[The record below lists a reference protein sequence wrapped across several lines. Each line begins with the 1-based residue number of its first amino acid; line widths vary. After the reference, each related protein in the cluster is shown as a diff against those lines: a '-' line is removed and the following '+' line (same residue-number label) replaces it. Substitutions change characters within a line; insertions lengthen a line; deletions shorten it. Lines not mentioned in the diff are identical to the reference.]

1 MQPLMPINETLHIDG
16 FHNIYYF
23 EFDKHHTH
31 PLEKHDF
38 WEMVYVDMGEI
49 IAITETKSMH
59 LKGEQVIFRAPG
71 EMHAHHSDM
80 RSANNLLVISFSSRS
95 PAMAFFE
102 TNRVF
107 TLDKTAK
114 TVLSLFVREAKNA
127 LGAIP
132 ARFEDHSALNFSKES
147 FGASQLMHLHF
158 TEFLLKLIRN
168 TQSPKENCDP
178 LRLDNGINKIE
189 RIITYMHEHIYE
201 PLSLDAL
208 CNRFFVRK
216 SQLSTLFKEYT
227 GQSPIHYF
235 ASLKINEAKKLLR
248 NNELTVSQIAYALGF
263 SDIYTFS
270 RAFKKT
276 TGFSPTAYKKGIG

>member
-1 MQPLMPINETLHIDG
+1 MP
-16 FHNIYYF
+16 F
-23 EFDKHHTH
+23 
-31 PLEKHDF
+31 
-38 WEMVYVDMGEI
+38 
-49 IAITETKSMH
+49 
-59 LKGEQVIFRAPG
+59 
-71 EMHAHHSDM
+71 
-80 RSANNLLVISFSSRS
+80 
-95 PAMAFFE
+95 
-102 TNRVF
+102 
-107 TLDKTAK
+107 
-114 TVLSLFVREAKNA
+114 
-127 LGAIP
+127 
-132 ARFEDHSALNFSKES
+132 
-147 FGASQLMHLHF
+147 LHF

-168 TQSPKENCDP
+168 TQSPKENHDP